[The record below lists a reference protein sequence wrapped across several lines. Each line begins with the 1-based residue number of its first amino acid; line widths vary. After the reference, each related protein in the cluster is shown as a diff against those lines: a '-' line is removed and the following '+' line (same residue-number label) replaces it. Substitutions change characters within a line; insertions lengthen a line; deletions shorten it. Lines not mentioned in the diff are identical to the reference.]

1 MAMADAGQVCR
12 FAGCRIN
19 RGPAEF
25 PMRSLLSSD
34 CAKRSISPSMRVLVR
49 VSPREARGHEGM
61 ESDLDAKDGLS
72 VPHPQTW
79 RAGAIIPAA
88 HAIIIDAARG
98 RTGY

>member
-1 MAMADAGQVCR
+1 
-12 FAGCRIN
+12 
-19 RGPAEF
+19 
-25 PMRSLLSSD
+25 
-34 CAKRSISPSMRVLVR
+34 
-49 VSPREARGHEGM
+49 M